1 MGGRLSRDR
10 DADGDDGFTLLELLV
25 VGALMSLISILVS
38 TTVIGGM
45 RTSGRAE
52 KRTDD
57 VSAAQ
62 RAVSKISS
70 DVRAALV
77 YEHASAKKLT
87 VLTRTDLPAGGS
99 PISNPSRVS
108 YEVSPTGVLSR
119 TVTPGTYD
127 ADAETFTPTAAPATT
142 ELMPGVVTAA
152 RPLFTYLG
160 VLDTRR
166 QCATGATVSTIADAT
181 GTVPDPRAVFSLEVW
196 LSAQS
201 APHLGGRPATVTGGA
216 VSLARGALDLG
227 TSTAP
232 AAGVGEGC
240 T

>member
-1 MGGRLSRDR
+1 MRRVPR
-10 DADGDDGFTLLELLV
+10 EEQDDQGFTLLELLV

-45 RTSGRAE
+45 RTSARAE

-62 RAVSKISS
+62 RVVSRISS
-70 DVRAALV
+70 DVRAAIV
-77 YEHASAKKLT
+77 YEQASRQKLT
-87 VLTRTDLPAGGS
+87 VLTRTDLPDGATPVS
-99 PISNPSRVS
+99 DPVRVT
-108 YEVSPTGVLSR
+108 YEVDATGVLSR
-119 TVTPGTYD
+119 TVTTGTYD
-127 ADAETFTPTAAPATT
+127 ADAETFTATGT
-142 ELMPGVVTAA
+142 PLTTPLMPGVVSSA
-152 RPLFTYLG
+152 RPLFTFLG

-166 QCATGATVSTIADAT
+166 QCATGATTSTIADAT
-181 GTVPDPRAVFSLEVW
+181 GTVADPRLVYSLEVW

-216 VSLARGALDLG
+216 VSLSRGQLDLG
-227 TSTAP
+227 TTTSA
-232 AAGVGEGC
+232 AAGIGTGC

>member
-1 MGGRLSRDR
+1 MRAVRHER
-10 DADGDDGFTLLELLV
+10 PEGDDGFTLLELV
-25 VGALMSLISILVS
+25 IVGVLMSLISILVS

-45 RTSGRAE
+45 RTSARAE

-62 RAVSKISS
+62 RVVSKISS
-70 DVRAALV
+70 DVRAAVV
-77 YEHASAKKLT
+77 YEHASARKLT
-87 VLTRTDLPAGGS
+87 VLTRTDLAATGTPADA
-99 PISNPSRVS
+99 PSRVT
-108 YEVSPTGVLSR
+108 YEAGPTGALSR
-119 TVTPGTYD
+119 TVTTGTYD
-127 ADAETFTPTAAPATT
+127 VDAETFTPNATPVT
-142 ELMPGVVTAA
+142 TVLMPGVVSSS
-152 RPLFTYLG
+152 RPLFTFLG

-166 QCATGATVSTIADAT
+166 QCATGVTTSTIDDAT
-181 GTVPDPRAVFSLEVW
+181 GTVVDPRLVYSLEIW

-216 VSLARGALDLG
+216 VSLSRGSLDLG

-232 AAGVGEGC
+232 AAGLGEGC